1 MDRQFDILDALTILG
16 FIIGYKNY
24 EENVDQ
30 NTMQDAVQKAVNL
43 INEHL
48 EMQDNKLD
56 LIIEKLGGIDIG
68 KDNRERKRTD

>member
-30 NTMQDAVQKAVNL
+30 NTMQDAVQKAGNL

-68 KDNRERKRTD
+68 KDNRERKGTD